1 MTTNIFQD
9 LYAKYKDK
17 LSLPKPWD
25 TVVISI
31 LNVLLTLPTFIIAH
45 HNFLE
50 LDTRIPIDRILLF
63 IIIFIVF
70 HYILI
75 AIKKYIIIG
84 VFIYLVM
91 LFYGTLVGG
100 YSFYRVYD
108 DYRSMM
114 YTMGDNPY
122 PQDIIIDKLLPFPN
136 KSKVLKAID
145 FTNPKVRNFA
155 LSATTK
161 HFQEAKQIKGY
172 SEYRSIIQS
181 FAVFKEIKSRW
192 NYVNDPI
199 GSNYIA
205 TASETLQHFSGDC
218 DDHAILMAAGV
229 KAVGGIPRL
238 IHTDAHIYP
247 EIYIGTK
254 RDLEN
259 ITFLIRKVL
268 FVEESKG
275 KQIHY
280 HIDERGHI
288 WLNLDYTGTYPGGKF
303 MSETILG
310 QLTLND

>member
-17 LSLPKPWD
+17 FSLPKPWD

-31 LNVLLTLPTFIIAH
+31 LNVLLTLPVFIIAH

-50 LDTRIPIDRILLF
+50 LDIRVPIDRILLF
-63 IIIFIVF
+63 VVIFVIF

-84 VFIYLVM
+84 IFIYLFM
-91 LFYGTLVGG
+91 LFFGSILGG

-136 KSKVLKAID
+136 KFKVLKAID

-161 HFQEAKQIKGY
+161 HFSDAKKAKSY

-192 NYVNDPI
+192 NYVSDPI

-205 TASETLQHFSGDC
+205 TASETLEHFSGDC

-259 ITFLIRKVL
+259 VTFLIRKVL

-303 MSETILG
+303 MSEEILG
-310 QLTLND
+310 QLTLTD